1 MKLRKAAH
9 TVYKTPYHIVLVSK
23 CRRKIFTKGV
33 SDYTELILQEIGK
46 FRPDIEFIEI
56 GVDKDHVHMHVV
68 IPPKYAVSEIVNT
81 LKVNSAKKL
90 KKKFAFLKKVY
101 WGTDSLWSTGF
112 FVSTVGIDENII
124 RNYVKHQG
132 EEDFGQAELEL

>member
-9 TVYKTPYHIVLVSK
+9 TVYKTQYHIVLVSRY
-23 CRRKIFTKGV
+23 RRKIFTKGV

-68 IPPKYAVSEIVNT
+68 IPPKYAVSELVNT
-81 LKVNSAKKL
+81 LKVNSGKKL

>member
-9 TVYKTPYHIVLVSK
+9 TVYKTQYHIVLVSK
-23 CRRKIFTKGV
+23 YRRKIFTKGV
-33 SDYTELILQEIGK
+33 SSYTELILQEIGK

-68 IPPKYAVSEIVNT
+68 IPPKYAVSEIVNA
-81 LKVNSAKKL
+81 LKINSAKKL
-90 KKKFAFLKKVY
+90 KKKFAFLKKIY

-132 EEDFGQAELEL
+132 KEDFGQAELEL